1 MEKARKTL
9 ITSEDAQ
16 LFIENLAED
25 EDGEA
30 IDLATAIV
38 QTTFDQCV
46 LGISDLFNQFLGETL
61 KMYSKQNDGRAD
73 IQAVELLGEVTRYS
87 VFQ

>member
-38 QTTFDQCV
+38 KTTFDQYV
-46 LGISDLFNQFLGETL
+46 LEISDLFNQFLKETL
-61 KMYSKQNDGRAD
+61 KIYS
-73 IQAVELLGEVTRYS
+73 
-87 VFQ
+87 